1 MTPGGLPHSG
11 IRGSTPADGSP
22 RLFAAIHALLRL
34 VAPRHPPCAL
44 SSSAPRNAP
53 CRANRTEL
61 DQLHTYAVVN
71 GFEARDLA
79 SSRPVGITRTRESQ
93 PNKNRRPARANRR
106 RTSRHLHAYS
116 KGVPLV
122 RRIKRIVGFP
132 SCAPVRT
139 QCESITNPWSLPQPV
154 EGHQGPTCR
163 SSPR

>member
-61 DQLHTYAVVN
+61 DQLHTYAVVKVS
-71 GFEARDLA
+71 RLA
-79 SSRPVGITRTRESQ
+79 ASRRQPMRLVTRTRESQ

-106 RTSRHLHAYS
+106 RTSRHPHAYS
-116 KGVPLV
+116 KGTTLV
-122 RRIKRIVGFP
+122 RRIDRVVGFSSWVAVANP
-132 SCAPVRT
+132 TRQYSEPL
-139 QCESITNPWSLPQPV
+139 ESHATGSRWSRGDSNP
-154 EGHQGPTCR
+154 
-163 SSPR
+163 